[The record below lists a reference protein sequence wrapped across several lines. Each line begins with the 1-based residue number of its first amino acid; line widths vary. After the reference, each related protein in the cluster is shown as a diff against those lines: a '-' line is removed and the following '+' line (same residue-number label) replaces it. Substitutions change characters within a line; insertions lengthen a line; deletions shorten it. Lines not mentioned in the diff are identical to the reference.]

1 MMITALVPVQAST
14 LLAVGVL
21 LHQNQTGHSW
31 LLTGCMMPGGVFQ
44 TGGTT
49 YASLKA
55 QSEAR
60 ANVHA
65 PELSARVGR
74 YHRMRC
80 LEQDEKRQSERRK
93 ATLVLVL
100 RFLIDNG

>member
-1 MMITALVPVQAST
+1 MMITALEYRYNRV
-14 LLAVGVL
+14 LLAVGAYIRPDGAL
-21 LHQNQTGHSW
+21 W

-74 YHRMRC
+74 NHRMRC